1 MAEAVPQK
9 IRRIPSSDLRNLVH
23 YNKERPRSTP
33 ITDHENPD
41 DESTFTRYVRPASVV
56 PRVTSSDNKKD
67 IRVETTPLLGEVK
80 EYVKIII

>member
-33 ITDHENPD
+33 
-41 DESTFTRYVRPASVV
+41 
-56 PRVTSSDNKKD
+56 KKD

>member
-33 ITDHENPD
+33 LTEHENPD

-56 PRVTSSDNKKD
+56 PHVTPRDNKKD